1 MFLYYP
7 IPMKIINKLLI
18 LIALLLSFSGFSK
31 EVKLIH
37 ITDINLTEK
46 NAYKLQDAIEEINM
60 FKDVD
65 FVVFGGN
72 NIAKADINY
81 LNTFVYLLKKVNK
94 KAYVLLGSNDV
105 YSPSGIDKKYYL
117 KKIAKGEFLHSTK
130 PNYTF
135 KKNGYVFV
143 VMDGSKQYFKSS
155 NGYYSKE
162 ELVWLEKTLEKNK
175 KERVIILQH
184 FPLLENSSKWLET
197 AKTEE
202 YNEIL
207 KKYNNVKVIISGH
220 YGTNEEIK
228 KDGIYHI
235 ITENYSKRGGYK
247 IIEIDLDYDYIGTYL
262 VRD

>member
-1 MFLYYP
+1 
-7 IPMKIINKLLI
+7 
-18 LIALLLSFSGFSK
+18 
-31 EVKLIH
+31 
-37 ITDINLTEK
+37 
-46 NAYKLQDAIEEINM
+46 
-60 FKDVD
+60 
-65 FVVFGGN
+65 
-72 NIAKADINY
+72 
-81 LNTFVYLLKKVNK
+81 
-94 KAYVLLGSNDV
+94 
-105 YSPSGIDKKYYL
+105 
-117 KKIAKGEFLHSTK
+117 
-130 PNYTF
+130 
-135 KKNGYVFV
+135 
-143 VMDGSKQYFKSS
+143 MDGSKQYFKSS
-155 NGYYSKE
+155 NGYYGKE